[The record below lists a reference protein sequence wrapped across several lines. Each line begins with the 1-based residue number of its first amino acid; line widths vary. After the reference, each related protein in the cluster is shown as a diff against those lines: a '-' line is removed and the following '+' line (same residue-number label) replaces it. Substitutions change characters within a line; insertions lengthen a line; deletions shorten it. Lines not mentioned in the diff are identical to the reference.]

1 MHRSLVTL
9 KLSGFLDSAAQLS
22 LSLDSST
29 GYERQYIMKKK
40 EVPTFDELMSPTL
53 QALKQL
59 GGSAS
64 IDELVP
70 EIVRL
75 MGLPQEV
82 ADVPHGTSGQTEL
95 EYRSAWARTY
105 LRKAGFIENSERGI
119 WALTPNGSQAEA
131 VDGRQIAR
139 DIARQFQLERA
150 ADKEPAEPA
159 PADESDTGVSWQDKL
174 LAVLQAMD
182 PIAFERLCQRVLR
195 ESGFIEVEV
204 TKRSG
209 DGGIDGH
216 GTIRIGG
223 LISFNVLFQ
232 SKRYKG
238 NIGPDIVRDFRGAM
252 VGRADKGMIIGTGG
266 FTLEAR
272 REATR
277 DGAPPID
284 LIDGRLL
291 AEKLKELKLGVKTNL
306 VEHIEVLE
314 DWFRSI

>member
-1 MHRSLVTL
+1 VATEE
-9 KLSGFLDSAAQLS
+9 A
-22 LSLDSST
+22 
-29 GYERQYIMKKK
+29 
-40 EVPTFDELMSPTL
+40 
-53 QALKQL
+53 
-59 GGSAS
+59 
-64 IDELVP
+64 
-70 EIVRL
+70 
-75 MGLPQEV
+75 EV
-82 ADVPHGTSGQTEL
+82 AL
-95 EYRSAWARTY
+95 A
-105 LRKAGFIENSERGI
+105 
-119 WALTPNGSQAEA
+119 
-131 VDGRQIAR
+131 
-139 DIARQFQLERA
+139 
-150 ADKEPAEPA
+150 
-159 PADESDTGVSWQDKL
+159 WQDKL
-174 LAVLQAMD
+174 LGVLQAMD
-182 PIAFERLCQRVLR
+182 PIAFERLCQRILR

-306 VEHIEVLE
+306 VEHVEVLDE
-314 DWFRSI
+314 WFKTI

>member
-1 MHRSLVTL
+1 
-9 KLSGFLDSAAQLS
+9 
-22 LSLDSST
+22 
-29 GYERQYIMKKK
+29 MKNDAPRKG
-40 EVPTFDELMSPTL
+40 VPKFEELMNPTL

-64 IDELVP
+64 IDELGP
-70 EIVRL
+70 EIVKFL
-75 MGLPQEV
+75 SLPQEV
-82 ADVPHGTSGQTEL
+82 AEVPHGNSGRTEL
-95 EYRSAWARTY
+95 EYRAAWARTY
-105 LRKAGFIENSERGI
+105 LKNAGYVDNSERGV
-119 WALTPNGSQAEA
+119 WALTAKGTQADS

-139 DIARQFQLERA
+139 EFALQWEAARAETEAAGAPRA
-150 ADKEPAEPA
+150 VDDTEA
-159 PADESDTGVSWQDKL
+159 PATWQDKL
-174 LAVLQAMD
+174 LATLQSMD
-182 PIAFERLCQRVLR
+182 PVAFERLCQRILR

-204 TKRSG
+204 TKRTG

-216 GTIRIGG
+216 GTIRLAG

-238 NIGPDIVRDFRGAM
+238 NIGSDVVRDFRGAM
-252 VGRADKGMIIGTGG
+252 VGRADKGVIISTGG

-291 AEKLKELKLGVKTNL
+291 VEKLKELRLGVKTSVVEHVEL
-306 VEHIEVLE
+306 VEE
-314 DWFRSI
+314 WFRSI

>member
-1 MHRSLVTL
+1 
-9 KLSGFLDSAAQLS
+9 
-22 LSLDSST
+22 
-29 GYERQYIMKKK
+29 
-40 EVPTFDELMSPTL
+40 
-53 QALKQL
+53 
-59 GGSAS
+59 
-64 IDELVP
+64 
-70 EIVRL
+70 

-82 ADVPHGTSGQTEL
+82 ADVPHGTTGRTEL
-95 EYRSAWARTY
+95 EYRAAWARTY
-105 LRKAGFIENSERGI
+105 LRRVGLIDNSERGV
-119 WALTPNGSQAEA
+119 WALTPKGSQTES

-139 DIARQFQLERA
+139 DVARQFELERSTTGKPGDA
-150 ADKEPAEPA
+150 AVGEDAETA
-159 PADESDTGVSWQDKL
+159 IAWQDKVL
-174 LAVLQAMD
+174 SVLQAMD
-182 PIAFERLCQRVLR
+182 PIGFERLCQRILR

-238 NIGPDIVRDFRGAM
+238 NIGPDVVRDFRGAM
-252 VGRADKGMIIGTGG
+252 IGRADKGVIISTGG

-306 VEHIEVLE
+306 VEHVEVVD

>member
-1 MHRSLVTL
+1 V
-9 KLSGFLDSAAQLS
+9 KLDMTTA
-22 LSLDSST
+22 
-29 GYERQYIMKKK
+29 KKK
-40 EVPTFDELMSPTL
+40 VVPQFHELMNPTL
-53 QALKQL
+53 EALKRL

-70 EIVRL
+70 EIVKL

-82 ADVPHGTSGQTEL
+82 AEVPHGNTGRTKL
-95 EYRSAWARTY
+95 EYRAAWARTY
-105 LRKAGFIENSERGI
+105 LRNAGLLENSDRGI
-119 WALTPNGSQAEA
+119 WALTPSGSQSGAF
-131 VDGRQIAR
+131 DGRQLAR
-139 DIARQFQLERA
+139 DITRKLQMSRTSIVEAT
-150 ADKEPAEPA
+150 
-159 PADESDTGVSWQDKL
+159 DESAIEQAESSVTWQDRL
-174 LAVLQAMD
+174 LSVLQKMD
-182 PIAFERLCQRVLR
+182 PGAFERLCQRILR

-209 DGGIDGH
+209 DGGIDGY
-216 GTIRIGG
+216 GTIRLGG

-252 VGRADKGMIIGTGG
+252 VGRADKGVIISTGS
-266 FTLEAR
+266 FTIEAR

-291 AEKLKELKLGVKTNL
+291 AEKLKELKLGIKVNL
-306 VEHIEVLE
+306 VEQMDIMEE
-314 DWFRSI
+314 WFDAI

>member
-1 MHRSLVTL
+1 
-9 KLSGFLDSAAQLS
+9 
-22 LSLDSST
+22 
-29 GYERQYIMKKK
+29 MKRDAPRKG
-40 EVPTFDELMSPTL
+40 VPKFDELMNPTL
-53 QALKQL
+53 QALKRL
-59 GGSAS
+59 GGSTS

-70 EIVRL
+70 EIVKFL
-75 MGLPQEV
+75 NLPQEV
-82 ADVPHGTSGQTEL
+82 AEVPHGTSGRTEL
-95 EYRSAWARTY
+95 EYRAAWARTY
-105 LRKAGFIENSERGI
+105 LRNAGYIDNSERGV
-119 WALTPNGSQAEA
+119 WALTPKGTQSES

-139 DIARQFQLERA
+139 EFALQWQAARAESGA
-150 ADKEPAEPA
+150 AGASRVTDDTEPPA
-159 PADESDTGVSWQDKL
+159 TWQDKL
-174 LAVLQAMD
+174 LSILQAMD
-182 PIAFERLCQRVLR
+182 PTAFERLCQRILR

-216 GTIRIGG
+216 GTIRLGG

-238 NIGPDIVRDFRGAM
+238 NIGPDTVRDFRGAM
-252 VGRADKGMIIGTGG
+252 VGRADKGVLISTGG

-291 AEKLKELKLGVKTNL
+291 AEKLKELKLGVRTSV
-306 VEHIEVLE
+306 VEHVEPVE

>member
-1 MHRSLVTL
+1 
-9 KLSGFLDSAAQLS
+9 
-22 LSLDSST
+22 
-29 GYERQYIMKKK
+29 MKKRD
-40 EVPTFDELMSPTL
+40 VPTFDELMNPTL
-53 QALKQL
+53 QALKRL

-75 MGLPQEV
+75 LCLPQEV
-82 ADVPHGTSGQTEL
+82 ADVPHGNTGRTEL

-105 LRKAGFIENSERGI
+105 LRRAGLIENSERGI
-119 WALTPNGSQAEA
+119 WALTPNGSQTES

-139 DIARQFQLERA
+139 DVARQFNLEREA
-150 ADKEPAEPA
+150 VEEPGETAGTDAEA
-159 PADESDTGVSWQDKL
+159 PVVWQDRL
-174 LAVLQAMD
+174 VSVLQAMD
-182 PIAFERLCQRVLR
+182 PIAFERLCQRILR

-238 NIGPDIVRDFRGAM
+238 NLGPDVVRDFRGAM
-252 VGRADKGMIIGTGG
+252 VGRADKGLLISTGG

-291 AEKLKELKLGVKTNL
+291 ADKLKELKLGVKTNL
-306 VEHIEVLE
+306 VEHVEVID

>member
-1 MHRSLVTL
+1 MSD
-9 KLSGFLDSAAQLS
+9 GAAAAVVVS
-22 LSLDSST
+22 
-29 GYERQYIMKKK
+29 EK
-40 EVPTFDELMSPTL
+40 
-53 QALKQL
+53 ALKRL

-70 EIVRL
+70 EIVKFL
-75 MGLPQEV
+75 NLPQEV
-82 ADVPHGTSGQTEL
+82 AEVPHGNTGRTEL
-95 EYRSAWARTY
+95 EYRAAWARTY
-105 LRKAGFIENSERGI
+105 LRNAGYLDNSERGV
-119 WALTPNGSQAEA
+119 WALTPKGTQTES

-139 DIARQFQLERA
+139 EFALQWQAARAETGA
-150 ADKEPAEPA
+150 AGAPRVTDDTEPPA
-159 PADESDTGVSWQDKL
+159 TWQDKL
-174 LAVLQAMD
+174 MSILQAMD
-182 PIAFERLCQRVLR
+182 PTAFERLCQRILR

-216 GTIRIGG
+216 GTIRLGG

-238 NIGPDIVRDFRGAM
+238 NIGPDTVRDFRGAM
-252 VGRADKGMIIGTGG
+252 VGRADKGVLISTGG

-291 AEKLKELKLGVKTNL
+291 AEKLKELKLGVRTSV
-306 VEHIEVLE
+306 VEHVEPVE

>member
-1 MHRSLVTL
+1 
-9 KLSGFLDSAAQLS
+9 
-22 LSLDSST
+22 
-29 GYERQYIMKKK
+29 MKKK
-40 EVPTFDELMSPTL
+40 EVPQFDELMDPTL
-53 QALKQL
+53 QALKRL

-75 MGLPQEV
+75 MDLPQEV
-82 ADVPHGTSGQTEL
+82 ADIPHGTTGRTEL

-105 LRKAGFIENSERGI
+105 LRKAGLLENSERGI
-119 WALTPNGSQAEA
+119 WALTPIGAQTVT
-131 VDGRQIAR
+131 VDGRKIAR
-139 DIARQFQLERA
+139 DVGKQFQAERTA
-150 ADKEPAEPA
+150 AGESTASASSGE
-159 PADESDTGVSWQDKL
+159 DETAVTWQDKL
-174 LAVLQAMD
+174 LSVLQVMD
-182 PIAFERLCQRVLR
+182 PIAFERLCQRILR

-209 DGGIDGH
+209 DGGIDGY
-216 GTIRIGG
+216 GTIRLGG

-238 NIGPDIVRDFRGAM
+238 NIGPETVRDFRGAM
-252 VGRADKGMIIGTGG
+252 VGRADKGVIISTGG

-291 AEKLKELKLGVKTNL
+291 AEKLKELKLGIRTNL
-306 VEHIEVLE
+306 VEYVEVNE
-314 DWFRSI
+314 EWFRSI

>member
-1 MHRSLVTL
+1 
-9 KLSGFLDSAAQLS
+9 
-22 LSLDSST
+22 
-29 GYERQYIMKKK
+29 MKKRDSV
-40 EVPTFDELMSPTL
+40 VPQFDELMSPTI
-53 QALKQL
+53 QALKRL

-82 ADVPHGTSGQTEL
+82 ADTPHGTTGRTEL

-105 LRKAGFIENSERGI
+105 LRRVGLIENSERGI
-119 WALTPNGSQAEA
+119 WALTPLGAQADK
-131 VDGRQIAR
+131 VDGRKIAR
-139 DIARQFQLERA
+139 DVGKQFQSERA
-150 ADKEPAEPA
+150 GAGESTAA
-159 PADESDTGVSWQDKL
+159 AATGSDETAITWQDKL
-174 LAVLQAMD
+174 LTVLQTMD
-182 PIAFERLCQRVLR
+182 PIAFERLCQRLLR

-209 DGGIDGH
+209 DGGIDGY
-216 GTIRIGG
+216 GTIRLGG

-232 SKRYKG
+232 SKRYKS
-238 NIGPDIVRDFRGAM
+238 NIGPDTVRDFRGAM
-252 VGRADKGMIIGTGG
+252 VGRADKGLIISTGG

-291 AEKLKELKLGVKTNL
+291 AEKLKELKLGVRTDL
-306 VEHIEVLE
+306 VEHVEVNDE
-314 DWFRSI
+314 WFRSI

>member
-1 MHRSLVTL
+1 MTTDRRPARMPTRLPP
-9 KLSGFLDSAAQLS
+9 K
-22 LSLDSST
+22 
-29 GYERQYIMKKK
+29 MKKSI
-40 EVPTFDELMSPTL
+40 PTFDELMLPTIS
-53 QALKQL
+53 ALKRL

-75 MGLPQEV
+75 LELPQEV
-82 ADVPHGTSGQTEL
+82 ADIPHGATGRTEL

-105 LRKAGFIENSERGI
+105 LRKAGLIENSERGI
-119 WALTPNGSQAEA
+119 WALTPEGTRAETVNGRSL
-131 VDGRQIAR
+131 AR
-139 DIARQFQLERA
+139 EVARQFQADRPSLSPKTERA
-150 ADKEPAEPA
+150 TP
-159 PADESDTGVSWQDKL
+159 DESEPTVTWQDQL
-174 LAVLQAMD
+174 LQVLQAMD
-182 PIAFERLCQRVLR
+182 PIAFERLCQRMLR

-209 DGGIDGH
+209 DGGIDGY
-216 GTIRIGG
+216 GTIRVGG

-238 NIGPDIVRDFRGAM
+238 NIGPDTVRDFRGAM
-252 VGRADKGMIIGTGG
+252 VGRADKGLIISTGG

-291 AEKLKELKLGVKTNL
+291 TEKLRELRLGVRTVV
-306 VEHIEVLE
+306 VENVEIIE
-314 DWFRSI
+314 DWFRTI

>member
-1 MHRSLVTL
+1 
-9 KLSGFLDSAAQLS
+9 
-22 LSLDSST
+22 
-29 GYERQYIMKKK
+29 MKKR
-40 EVPTFDELMSPTL
+40 ENVVPQFDELMNPTV
-53 QALKQL
+53 QALKRL

-82 ADVPHGTSGQTEL
+82 ADTPHGTTGRTEL

-105 LRKAGFIENSERGI
+105 LRKVGLIENSERGI
-119 WALTPNGSQAEA
+119 WALTPTGAQADKI
-131 VDGRQIAR
+131 DGRKIAR
-139 DIARQFQLERA
+139 EVGKQFQSDRA
-150 ADKEPAEPA
+150 SAGESTAET
-159 PADESDTGVSWQDKL
+159 DTGSDETAITWQDKL
-174 LAVLQAMD
+174 LTVLQKMD
-182 PIAFERLCQRVLR
+182 PIAFERLCQRLLR

-209 DGGIDGH
+209 DGGIDGY
-216 GTIRIGG
+216 GTIRLGG

-232 SKRYKG
+232 SKRYKS
-238 NIGPDIVRDFRGAM
+238 NIGPDTVRDFRGAM
-252 VGRADKGMIIGTGG
+252 VGRADKGLIISTGG

-291 AEKLKELKLGVKTNL
+291 AEKLKELKLGVRTIL
-306 VEHIEVLE
+306 VEHVEVNDE
-314 DWFRSI
+314 WFHSI

>member
-1 MHRSLVTL
+1 
-9 KLSGFLDSAAQLS
+9 
-22 LSLDSST
+22 
-29 GYERQYIMKKK
+29 MKKD
-40 EVPTFDELMSPTL
+40 VPKFDELMNPTL
-53 QALKQL
+53 QALKRL

-70 EIVRL
+70 EIVKL
-75 MGLPQEV
+75 LGLPQQV
-82 ADVPHGTSGQTEL
+82 TDTPHGNTGRTEL
-95 EYRSAWARTY
+95 EYRAAWARTY
-105 LRKAGFIENSERGI
+105 LRNAGFIENSERGI
-119 WALTPNGSQAEA
+119 WALTPKGTQAQA

-139 DIARQFQLERA
+139 DVARQLQA
-150 ADKEPAEPA
+150 ARLTTNKSDETPTAEDTEP
-159 PADESDTGVSWQDKL
+159 SVTWQDRL
-174 LAVLQAMD
+174 SSILQSMD
-182 PIAFERLCQRVLR
+182 PIAFERLCQRILR

-216 GTIRIGG
+216 GTIRLGG

-238 NIGPDIVRDFRGAM
+238 NIGPDVVRDFRGAM
-252 VGRADKGMIIGTGG
+252 VGRADKGVLISTGG

-291 AEKLKELKLGVKTNL
+291 AEKLKELKLGVRTNL
-306 VEHIEVLE
+306 VEHVEIVE

>member
-1 MHRSLVTL
+1 MR
-9 KLSGFLDSAAQLS
+9 KN
-22 LSLDSST
+22 
-29 GYERQYIMKKK
+29 K
-40 EVPTFDELMSPTL
+40 VPKFDELMDPSV
-53 QALKQL
+53 QALKSL

-75 MGLPQEV
+75 LGLSQEV
-82 ADVPHGTSGQTEL
+82 ADVPHGTTGRTEL
-95 EYRSAWARTY
+95 EYRSGWARTY
-105 LRKAGFIENSERGI
+105 LRKAGLIENSDRGI
-119 WALTPNGSQAEA
+119 WALTPEGAKAAA

-139 DIARQFQLERA
+139 DVAKQAQSERA
-150 ADKEPAEPA
+150 TDNESGDPVAEEPATILP
-159 PADESDTGVSWQDKL
+159 WQDKL
-174 LAVLQAMD
+174 VAVLQAMD
-182 PIAFERLCQRVLR
+182 PIAFERLCQRILR

-204 TKRSG
+204 TKRGG
-209 DGGIDGH
+209 DGGIDGF
-216 GTIRIGG
+216 GTIRIAG

-238 NIGPDIVRDFRGAM
+238 NIGPDAVRDFRGAM
-252 VGRADKGMIIGTGG
+252 VGRADKGMIISTGG

-291 AEKLKELKLGVKTNL
+291 AAKLKELKLGVKTNL
-306 VEHIEVLE
+306 VENVEVLVE
-314 DWFRSI
+314 WFKTI

>member
-1 MHRSLVTL
+1 
-9 KLSGFLDSAAQLS
+9 
-22 LSLDSST
+22 
-29 GYERQYIMKKK
+29 MKKK
-40 EVPTFDELMSPTL
+40 TIPTFDELMNPTL
-53 QALKQL
+53 QALKRL

-75 MGLPQEV
+75 LELPQEL
-82 ADVPHGTSGQTEL
+82 ADVPHGATGRTEL

-105 LRKAGFIENSERGI
+105 LRRAGLIENSERGI
-119 WALTPNGSQAEA
+119 WALTPLGSQTES

-139 DIARQFQLERA
+139 EVAKQFQAERTDAEESGEPPA
-150 ADKEPAEPA
+150 ADEAEPA
-159 PADESDTGVSWQDKL
+159 ITWQDKL
-174 LAVLQAMD
+174 VSVLQAMD
-182 PIAFERLCQRVLR
+182 PIAFERLCQRILR

-204 TKRSG
+204 TKSTG

-238 NIGPDIVRDFRGAM
+238 NIGPDTVRDFRGAM
-252 VGRADKGMIIGTGG
+252 VGRADKGVIISTGG
-266 FTLEAR
+266 FTMEAR

-291 AEKLKELKLGVKTNL
+291 ADKLKELKLGVKTNL
-306 VEHIEVLE
+306 VEHVEVVE
-314 DWFRSI
+314 EWFRSI

>member
-1 MHRSLVTL
+1 
-9 KLSGFLDSAAQLS
+9 
-22 LSLDSST
+22 
-29 GYERQYIMKKK
+29 MKKK
-40 EVPTFDELMSPTL
+40 EVPTFDELMNPTL
-53 QALKQL
+53 QALKRL

-70 EIVRL
+70 EIVRI
-75 MGLPQEV
+75 MELPQEV
-82 ADVPHGTSGQTEL
+82 ADVPHGNTGRTEL

-105 LRKAGFIENSERGI
+105 LRKAGLIENSERGI
-119 WALTPNGSQAEA
+119 WALTPEGTQIQS

-139 DIARQFQLERA
+139 DIAKQFQLERS
-150 ADKEPAEPA
+150 ADGESVEAPEVDEPQ
-159 PADESDTGVSWQDKL
+159 TTVSWQDRL
-174 LAVLQAMD
+174 LSVLQAMD
-182 PIAFERLCQRVLR
+182 PIAFERLCQRILR

-252 VGRADKGMIIGTGG
+252 VGRADKGLIISTGG

-272 REATR
+272 
-277 DGAPPID
+277 
-284 LIDGRLL
+284 
-291 AEKLKELKLGVKTNL
+291 
-306 VEHIEVLE
+306 
-314 DWFRSI
+314 

>member
-1 MHRSLVTL
+1 MN
-9 KLSGFLDSAAQLS
+9 
-22 LSLDSST
+22 
-29 GYERQYIMKKK
+29 
-40 EVPTFDELMSPTL
+40 
-53 QALKQL
+53 
-59 GGSAS
+59 
-64 IDELVP
+64 
-70 EIVRL
+70 
-75 MGLPQEV
+75 LPQEV
-82 ADVPHGTSGQTEL
+82 AEVPHGTTGRTEL

-105 LRKAGFIENSERGI
+105 LRNAGYIENSERGV
-119 WALTPNGSQAEA
+119 WALTPKGTQAESI
-131 VDGRQIAR
+131 DGRQIAR
-139 DIARQFQLERA
+139 EFALQWQAAR
-150 ADKEPAEPA
+150 AETETAGAPQGTQDGGPA
-159 PADESDTGVSWQDKL
+159 PTWQDRL
-174 LAVLQAMD
+174 LSILQAMD
-182 PIAFERLCQRVLR
+182 PTAFERLCQRVLR

-216 GTIRIGG
+216 GTIRLGG

-238 NIGPDIVRDFRGAM
+238 NIGPDTVRDFRGAM
-252 VGRADKGMIIGTGG
+252 VGRADKGVIISTGG

-291 AEKLKELKLGVKTNL
+291 AEKLKELKLGVRTTV
-306 VEHIEVLE
+306 VEQVEPVE